1 MQIANYELFVLSL
14 RREVVYLQTA
24 RGDFGQCGDKASP
37 RRSLHRALCYDL
49 PLTGS

>member
-24 RGDFGQCGDKASP
+24 RGDFGQHGDKAHP
-37 RRSLHRALCYDL
+37 GGLC
-49 PLTGS
+49 TGLSAMTCT